1 MHPHKRLGRFSVRSQ
16 EKGICHIVHVAIR
29 RIIYRLMEPFQ
40 YCYYKIFKSL
50 KTFTFQGRTYNYFY
64 HRYNKTW
71 KNERAV
77 EVPIIRE
84 IMKKYREKRILEV
97 GNVLS
102 HYFFV
107 NHDIIDKYE
116 KADDVINQD
125 IVDFHPTKKYELI
138 VSISTLEHI
147 GWTEES
153 RDPLKILRAIQNLRS
168 LIASKGKIVVT
179 LPLGFNIEMDKLI
192 KEEKIHFTERYCLK
206 RISRDNRWAEV
217 DWNDIREAKYGSP
230 FPWANALV
238 IGIID

>member
-1 MHPHKRLGRFSVRSQ
+1 
-16 EKGICHIVHVAIR
+16 
-29 RIIYRLMEPFQ
+29 MEPFQ
-40 YCYYKIFKSL
+40 YYYYKIFKSL
-50 KTFTFQGRTYNYFY
+50 KTFTFQGQTYNYFY

-84 IMKKYREKRILEV
+84 IMKKYREKRVLEV

-102 HYFFV
+102 HYFSV
-107 NHDIIDKYE
+107 NHDIVDKYE
-116 KADDVINQD
+116 KADHVINQD
-125 IVDFHPTKKYELI
+125 IVDFHPPKKYELI

-153 RDPLKILRAIQNLRS
+153 RDPLKILRAIQNLQS
-168 LIASKGKIVVT
+168 LIVSKGKIIVT

-192 KEEKIHFTERYCLK
+192 KEEKIHFTKRYCLK
-206 RISRDNRWAEV
+206 RISTDNRWVEV

-230 FPWANALV
+230 FPCANALV